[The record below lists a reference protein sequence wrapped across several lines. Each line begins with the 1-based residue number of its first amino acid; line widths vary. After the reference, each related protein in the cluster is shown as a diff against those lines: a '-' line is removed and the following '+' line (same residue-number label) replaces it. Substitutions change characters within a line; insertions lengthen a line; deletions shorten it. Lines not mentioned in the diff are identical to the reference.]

1 MYFRFVDFVYN
12 AIQINNSRKA
22 VNSFLILKGIVL
34 VSLGGCS
41 VNYFSTRSPIFESL
55 TTLSSFFLN
64 LFEAEQDGE
73 EQNTAYVVQ
82 LDFV

>member
-1 MYFRFVDFVYN
+1 MKRNFVGEPRRLFCELFFN
-12 AIQINNSRKA
+12 
-22 VNSFLILKGIVL
+22 
-34 VSLGGCS
+34 
-41 VNYFSTRSPIFESL
+41 SPIFESL